1 MDFNNISTDM
11 MEKGV
16 EQIQLFGRSDYFC
29 IEVQKGDKRK
39 MNTDVWTDD
48 EIVKPYTVEEL
59 LERAEE
65 GRKQIAMGN
74 YSDIDDVLRELDEE
88 LQCEAI

>member
-11 MEKGV
+11 MKKGV
-16 EQIQLFGRSDYFC
+16 EQTQLFGRSDYFC
-29 IEVQKGDKRK
+29 IEVQKRDKRK
-39 MNTDVWTDD
+39 MNADVWTDD
-48 EIVKPYTVEEL
+48 EIVKPYTLEEL